1 MARVS
6 KENKKLEQLQAEKT
20 KLMLEFVL
28 NMKDNV
34 SKSDRILAIDRIKQ
48 IRQMIAESNLESVV
62 LEETDDAEEMEET
75 FEEEDEDEEVISK
88 PEFKGKNIFKAQGP
102 KVVIKRGP
110 IVC

>member
-20 KLMLEFVL
+20 KLMLEVVL
-28 NMKDNV
+28 NMKDNI
-34 SKSDRILAIDRIKQ
+34 SKSDRILATDRIKQ
-48 IRQMIAESNLESVV
+48 IRQMIAESNFESVI

-75 FEEEDEDEEVISK
+75 FEEEGEEVISK
-88 PEFKGKNIFKAQGP
+88 PKFKGKNTFKAQGP

>member
-34 SKSDRILAIDRIKQ
+34 SKSDRILATDRIKQ
-48 IRQMIAESNLESVV
+48 IRQMIAESNLENVT

-75 FEEEDEDEEVISK
+75 FEEEDEEVISK
-88 PEFKGKNIFKAQGP
+88 PKFKGKNIFKAQGP

>member
-1 MARVS
+1 MARAS

-62 LEETDDAEEMEET
+62 LEETDDAEET
-75 FEEEDEDEEVISK
+75 FEEDEEEEEVISK
-88 PEFKGKNIFKAQGP
+88 PKFKGKNIFKAQGP